1 MLSIGGQRSSEH
13 TEKDEAG
20 RFSRFERRFGS
31 FQRRFKLPQNVDTGA
46 ISAKV
51 RLLDVDEV
59 HNMELALCYAR
70 AVCNLQESLL
80 SDLVRHLL
88 HTGCGWR
95 AAAAPCICYSARGCA
110 LAR

>member
-13 TEKDEAG
+13 TEKDEGG

-51 RLLDVDEV
+51 RLSTCASAAM
-59 HNMELALCYAR
+59 MEPTPTKS
-70 AVCNLQESLL
+70 AV
-80 SDLVRHLL
+80 LVK
-88 HTGCGWR
+88 GSV
-95 AAAAPCICYSARGCA
+95 APLMTFEHRG
-110 LAR
+110 